1 MFHNIDK
8 TQLLLAYSAY
18 SQSGA
23 VQGQPSRSN
32 GSMHLFIYPPRNS
45 PHWQSKRRFVAAGYD
60 HSLVQILPGGNSDPF
75 NTQGIPITPE
85 INKLVSF
92 IRDAYLPGIYITAY
106 MKNRDYVPGAPLI
119 TTIGEG
125 FHVFGRRTVAKV
137 WSSMKEELSDEGR
150 ALSWCASYIPVLAK
164 FSSPE
169 TAQELN
175 MLAIKMRTKSMVIL
189 KDQVEKLALD
199 VPPDISLISHIIS
212 LFRAACKE
220 GDIPAAKIHAGIVRR
235 LVDRVEVRDKH
246 IQTLFMTCMNNDGE
260 LALAR
265 MHHTFFDFQNW
276 VTKQIRR
283 FWDEAEV
290 TKPPVPEEDKA
301 LHKSIQLDATRRPAI
316 RLRHN
321 LSIRSLKVN
330 LNNPEDLDRTYA
342 VYTNFSIYAQLDTG
356 ILLNIYLDL
365 ITDQG
370 YDHLKGGVRLI
381 EASIALL
388 TLHVLRRGI
397 FEATVYGC
405 DHRSSH
411 HIILINH
418 LEGTMRRL
426 MNEATEAE
434 LDQYCEALLWIAF
447 YGARF
452 EWRVNQK
459 IKGLTPPRTWFA
471 KLFVRQAQAL
481 ELSDWFHARDIIRQF
496 VFYEFLESYLPMWFE
511 ETMRGNA
518 PLVRQSTGAA
528 VPQKHGVSA
537 NLT

>member
-1 MFHNIDK
+1 
-8 TQLLLAYSAY
+8 
-18 SQSGA
+18 
-23 VQGQPSRSN
+23 
-32 GSMHLFIYPPRNS
+32 
-45 PHWQSKRRFVAAGYD
+45 
-60 HSLVQILPGGNSDPF
+60 
-75 NTQGIPITPE
+75 
-85 INKLVSF
+85 
-92 IRDAYLPGIYITAY
+92 

-150 ALSWCASYIPVLAK
+150 ALSWCSSYLPVLAK

-169 TAQELN
+169 TAKELN
-175 MLAIKMRTKSMVIL
+175 VLAIKMRTKSMMIL
-189 KDQVEKLALD
+189 KDLVEKLSLE
-199 VPPDISLISHIIS
+199 VPPDISLISQVIS

-235 LVDRVEVRDKH
+235 LVDRVEISDKH

-276 VTKQIRR
+276 VTKQIGR

-290 TKPPVPEEDKA
+290 AKPPVPKEDKA
-301 LHKSIQLDATRRPAI
+301 LHSSIQLDVTRQPAI

-342 VYTNFSIYAQLDTG
+342 VYTNFTIYAQLDTG

-365 ITDQG
+365 IGENG
-370 YDHLKGGVRLI
+370 YDHLRGGVRLI
-381 EASIALL
+381 EAAIALS

-411 HIILINH
+411 HVLLINH
-418 LEGTMRRL
+418 LEETMRRL

-452 EWRVNQK
+452 ECRVNQQ
-459 IKGLTPPRTWFA
+459 IKGLTPPRTWFT
-471 KLFVRQAQAL
+471 KLFVRQARAL
-481 ELSDWFHARDIIRQF
+481 ELTDWFQAREIVRQF
-496 VFYEFLESYLPMWFE
+496 IFYEFLESYLPMWFE
-511 ETMRGNA
+511 ETMRNNE
-518 PLVRQSTGAA
+518 PLAVQRTGVA
-528 VPQKHGVSA
+528 VSQKNTVSA
-537 NLT
+537 VLT